1 MELDCRVDAKGV
13 GFVTLSHYKVK
24 QYGFVVQVTKYEYS
38 CGEGHSNTIL
48 EFLLTA
54 ALKASVDIPFQR
66 HWYTHEV

>member
-1 MELDCRVDAKGV
+1 M
-13 GFVTLSHYKVK
+13 TLRHYKVK
-24 QYGFVVQVTKYEYS
+24 QYGFVVQVTKCGHS

-54 ALKASVDIPFQR
+54 ALKASVDTIPLQR